1 MDLLLF
7 LVCTNL
13 KKPIFHQI
21 VQKFT
26 DFRDDFKSELN
37 MGDRRISRALSDGH
51 VLDRNDPLFGVGI
64 HTANGG
70 KPLGGE
76 ETRPEWSKR
85 VEGLQ
90 NRVRQSPSRK
100 PTRPSSRRPLPRAGR
115 GGGAPAVTPGSSS
128 HMQESIHNDMGL
140 SSSGSVLLQSPGASG
155 GPRDDDF
162 RGEDH
167 HRCMALDANG
177 NHGMTPICGYSR
189 RRRLTFENMLGLQPG
204 DQLFLRIQYESQE
217 PLILEYL
224 RFAPVRTGVSSR

>member
-1 MDLLLF
+1 MTPRSGPERSAGTLLASEVRKHARRMPDMDLLLF
-7 LVCTNL
+7 FICTNL

-26 DFRDDFKSELN
+26 DILDDFKSELN
-37 MGDRRISRALSDGH
+37 MGDRRISRALTDGLL
-51 VLDRNDPLFGVGI
+51 LDRNDPLFGVGI
-64 HTANGG
+64 HSNLGG

-76 ETRPEWSKR
+76 ETTPEWSKR

-167 HRCMALDANG
+167 HRCMAL
-177 NHGMTPICGYSR
+177 
-189 RRRLTFENMLGLQPG
+189 
-204 DQLFLRIQYESQE
+204 
-217 PLILEYL
+217 
-224 RFAPVRTGVSSR
+224 APPSGKAL